1 VLKRAKHA
9 SIIHLHEIFENDDE
23 IMLVLDLVGGGELFD
38 QIVAMS
44 SYSEASAAK
53 VIRQL
58 TSAIQHLHLKYVVH
72 RDLKPEN
79 LLLSEKSDT
88 ADVMLADF
96 GLAALVDKMS
106 PLRAAV
112 GTPGYIA
119 PEVLLTLDDPNV
131 TYDYAADIF
140 GIGVIMYILLCGFPP
155 FYAEDDDDLFDLTI
169 EGDYSYPSPFWD
181 GVSSEAKDLIDRMLA
196 TDPKKRY
203 TCDQIPQASVAHR
216 EEQHGANADGAGAAQ
231 AVARAQTLEKGSQR
245 DCRRQEVQFW
255 QELARGRQGGRGRRR
270 RRAGGTGDVER
281 VDERGAGG
289 TDRTGR
295 AADETEEEGDATRE
309 ADRVDH
315 PHGERCRQVWR
326 VRGIGH
332 EVGRL
337 DGGRCWCV
345 QRRHRSRTNYW
356 ARNEDTRRPDTY
368 FLSVG
373 MRRV

>member
-203 TCDQIPQASVAHR
+203 TCDQILKHPWLTEKNNTAPMPMAQEQLKQWRARRRWKKGLNAIVAAKKFNFGKSLLEAAKAGEAAAAAAPAAPATSSASTSAAPAAPTGPVAQPTKPKKKATR
-216 EEQHGANADGAGAAQ
+216 
-231 AVARAQTLEKGSQR
+231 LEKPTESIIRTVSDAAKFGGCAASATK
-245 DCRRQEVQFW
+245 
-255 QELARGRQGGRGRRR
+255 LAGLTVG
-270 RRAGGTGDVER
+270 
-281 VDERGAGG
+281 GAGG
-289 TDRTGR
+289 
-295 AADETEEEGDATRE
+295 AASPSLKDKLLGKK
-309 ADRVDH
+309 
-315 PHGERCRQVWR
+315 
-326 VRGIGH
+326 
-332 EVGRL
+332 
-337 DGGRCWCV
+337 
-345 QRRHRSRTNYW
+345 
-356 ARNEDTRRPDTY
+356 
-368 FLSVG
+368 
-373 MRRV
+373 